1 MRSTVVADFLLLLA
15 AQNPVRL
22 RNLFYLAVDSN
33 LFADDVVNVW
43 EDIVTRTPTLTDVI
57 KNNLRVLIPH
67 PQQVPVKLRD
77 RGSNPDLRFPT
88 LSTELKPNASIP
100 SRNGLQ
106 VEDPSKSLASV
117 ISGDGISDTNAARYN
132 DVIKKESITLDW
144 EFKLSLITDVV

>member
-77 RGSNPDLRFPT
+77 RGLFT
-88 LSTELKPNASIP
+88 QKVELEFLLDASHQAIEVNRQ
-100 SRNGLQ
+100 RNIHVGL
-106 VEDPSKSLASV
+106 
-117 ISGDGISDTNAARYN
+117 
-132 DVIKKESITLDW
+132 
-144 EFKLSLITDVV
+144 